1 MGAQGRRSYI
11 KDQEAEAPLGLL
23 RSGRAALRPAGSEA
37 FREEG
42 TRRRRG
48 VGRKPASRA
57 HPLGQSA
64 PRCLSPG
71 LLIGRWDPGPAH
83 EEKQGLLTL
92 GGGKRGP
99 SSSRRWPSGHRPGVA
114 GTETQSGKGACR
126 GHLASGERGGVRAW
140 TPKPGAPRAWG
151 VLAPCALRAW

>member
-57 HPLGQSA
+57 HLLGQSA

-99 SSSRRWPSGHRPGVA
+99 SSSRRWPGLRPRVERGPAEATWRAANGV
-114 GTETQSGKGACR
+114 GFVR
-126 GHLASGERGGVRAW
+126 GHPSPRPPA
-140 TPKPGAPRAWG
+140 PGASWLLALSGPGDWLRPR
-151 VLAPCALRAW
+151 